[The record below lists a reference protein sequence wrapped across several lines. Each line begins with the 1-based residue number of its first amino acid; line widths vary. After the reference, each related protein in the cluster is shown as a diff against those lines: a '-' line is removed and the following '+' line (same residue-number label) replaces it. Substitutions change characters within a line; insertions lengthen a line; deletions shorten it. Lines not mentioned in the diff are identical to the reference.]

1 LSPPLVSILHL
12 LLAIKCLL
20 SKPALI
26 VLVNDEASLGEVIA
40 SNAKVLIKPKVF
52 FI

>member
-1 LSPPLVSILHL
+1 LHL
-12 LLAIKCLL
+12 LLAINCLL

-26 VLVNDEASLGEVIA
+26 DNDDASLGDVNA
-40 SNAKVLIKPKVF
+40 SSAKVLIKPKVF